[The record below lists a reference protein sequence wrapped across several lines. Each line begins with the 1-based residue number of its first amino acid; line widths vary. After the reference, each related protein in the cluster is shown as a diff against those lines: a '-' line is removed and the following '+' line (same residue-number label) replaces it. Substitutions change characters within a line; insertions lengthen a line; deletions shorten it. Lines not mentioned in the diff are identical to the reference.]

1 MNLGDFIHSKRWKLI
16 QNYIYS
22 WGASV
27 VLMGAL
33 FKLEHLPY
41 AGVMLGVG
49 MSIEAIIFFISAFE
63 PVMELPDWKR
73 IYPQLRVGDEE
84 PEEKKIYEE
93 LDNQYYAKPLTGNVS
108 GSLGNGSVSGGS
120 GVGISL
126 NDLPDEQL
134 KQLYKS
140 FDRLSETANGLK
152 DITDATVAT
161 SAFVKN
167 LNEAS
172 QSIGKVVDSNKLV
185 SGEMEKSVKEI
196 SDSYKSAALNLK
208 SSSDKASAEIE
219 KTGNEFSKQ
228 LHTSAGE
235 LSDSYKKVAESI
247 SGGFKGLEKSSANY
261 TENIDK
267 INKNLTA
274 LNSAYEL
281 HLKGA
286 GKVEQMV
293 NQYSTNVGEIGKLLH
308 SSVEETRKFN
318 DNTKEINENIQAL
331 NKIYGRMLGAL
342 NSKK

>member
-73 IYPQLRVGDEE
+73 IYPQLRMGDEE
-84 PEEKKIYEE
+84 PEDKKIYEE
-93 LDNQYYAKPLTGNVS
+93 LDNKYYAKPLTGNVS
-108 GSLGNGSVSGGS
+108 GVVGGGSGSGGS
-120 GVGISL
+120 GISL

-134 KQLYKS
+134 KKLYKS

-152 DITDATVAT
+152 DIADATVAT
-161 SAFVKN
+161 NTFVKN

-172 QSIGKVVDSNKLV
+172 QSIGKVVDSNKMV

-196 SDSYKSAALNLK
+196 SESYKTAALNLK
-208 SSSDKASAEIE
+208 TSSDKASAEIE

-228 LHTSAGE
+228 LHASAGE

-247 SGGFKGLEKSSANY
+247 SGGFKGLEKSSASY
-261 TENIDK
+261 SENIDK

>member
-73 IYPQLRVGDEE
+73 IYPQLRMGDEE
-84 PEEKKIYEE
+84 PEDKKIYEE
-93 LDNQYYAKPLTGNVS
+93 LDNKYYAKPLTGNVS
-108 GSLGNGSVSGGS
+108 GVVGGGSGSGGS
-120 GVGISL
+120 GISL

-134 KQLYKS
+134 KKLYKS

-152 DITDATVAT
+152 DIADATVAT
-161 SAFVKN
+161 NTFVKN

-172 QSIGKVVDSNKLV
+172 QSIGKVVDSNKMV

-196 SDSYKSAALNLK
+196 SESYKTAALNLK
-208 SSSDKASAEIE
+208 TSSDKASAEIE

-228 LHTSAGE
+228 FLI
-235 LSDSYKKVAESI
+235 K
-247 SGGFKGLEKSSANY
+247 FFSS
-261 TENIDK
+261 
-267 INKNLTA
+267 L
-274 LNSAYEL
+274 
-281 HLKGA
+281 LKA
-286 GKVEQMV
+286 
-293 NQYSTNVGEIGKLLH
+293 
-308 SSVEETRKFN
+308 FN
-318 DNTKEINENIQAL
+318 FL
-331 NKIYGRMLGAL
+331 
-342 NSKK
+342 